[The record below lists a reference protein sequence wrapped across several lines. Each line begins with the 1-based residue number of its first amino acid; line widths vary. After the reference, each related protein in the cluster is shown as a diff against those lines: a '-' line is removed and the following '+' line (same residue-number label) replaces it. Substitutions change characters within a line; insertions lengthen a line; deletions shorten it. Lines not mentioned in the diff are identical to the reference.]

1 VTRTSAETAVAAA
14 RESAGMAG
22 FDRLLRPLNRI
33 IVGLCCLSLIAA
45 ALVLTESVI
54 VRYFFHETT
63 DWQNETCVMLLVA
76 ATFLSA
82 AYVQDQRGHIGIE
95 ALAGVLPARLEWIRG
110 LFIDSASLVFCA
122 FFAWKSWVLA
132 WEAWVEGTVTDSTF
146 APPLWIPYMAM
157 ALGMTLLSVQILA
170 QLADRVWKHKA

>member
-1 VTRTSAETAVAAA
+1 VTATSAERSLEAAG
-14 RESAGMAG
+14 ESAGMAG
-22 FDRLLRPLNRI
+22 FDRFLRPLNRV

-45 ALVLTESVI
+45 ALVLTESVV

-63 DWQNETCVMLLVA
+63 DWQSETSVMLLVA

-95 ALAGVLPARLEWIRG
+95 ALAGALPARFERIRRI
-110 LFIDSASLVFCA
+110 FVDAASLAFCA

-146 APPLWIPYMAM
+146 APPLCIPYTAM
-157 ALGMTLLSVQILA
+157 ALGMTLLSAQILA
-170 QLADRVWKHKA
+170 QLADRAWKSKA